1 MKQKYIVSILG
12 LLAITATGMSSAMA
26 ADSDSGPYIAGAIGQ
41 KSTTFQESFT
51 VPPLSLTFN
60 QGDTSF
66 FGQISGGYGFD
77 FGKGFKLRAGLF
89 YDLGNGNAGSIS
101 LGGVGA
107 VTSKEKRRYGVAI
120 EPGYALSRDAT
131 TYLKLTYNWARVTQ
145 TAPDLSTSQNF
156 SGFGY
161 GLGLRYMANK
171 NVYVYGEWQKVD
183 YGSKTTAVDDDVF
196 ETIKPKTTLGLFGV
210 GYKF

>member
-1 MKQKYIVSILG
+1 MKTKYIVSILG
-12 LLAITATGMSSAMA
+12 LLAITAPGMSSAMA

-51 VPPLSLTFN
+51 TDPPFSFN

-77 FGKGFKLRAGLF
+77 FGNGFKLRAGLF

-107 VTSKEKRRYGVAI
+107 STSKEKGRYGVAI

-145 TAPDLSTSQNF
+145 TDSDLSSQNF

-161 GLGLRYMANK
+161 GLGLRYMVNK
-171 NVYVYGEWQKVD
+171 NVYVYGEWQEVD
-183 YGSKTTAVDDDVF
+183 YGSKTTDVGDGVF
-196 ETIKPKTTLGLFGV
+196 VTIKPKTTLGLFGV